1 MALEKK
7 TIFSCSI
14 VLSSLITVVYVMTKC
29 GENIQI
35 KCSKC
40 THKKSICTRVKV
52 KNSGKYFWYK
62 SIYGSRFIWP
72 VWLNGGVFV

>member
-40 THKKSICTRVKV
+40 THKKSMCTRVKV
-52 KNSGKYFWYK
+52 KNSG
-62 SIYGSRFIWP
+62 
-72 VWLNGGVFV
+72 